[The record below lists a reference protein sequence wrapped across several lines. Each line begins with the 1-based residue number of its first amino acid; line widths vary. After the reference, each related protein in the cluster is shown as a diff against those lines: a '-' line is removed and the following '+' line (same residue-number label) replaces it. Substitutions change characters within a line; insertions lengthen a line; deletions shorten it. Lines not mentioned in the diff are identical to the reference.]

1 MIMIERSSCGMKLFT
16 ANDQI
21 DGYCLPDATMTIIH
35 SINTGINGMDDGGGV
50 RRRQRGICECLIR
63 SCTSA

>member
-35 SINTGINGMDDGGGV
+35 SINTGINGMNEEGVGGDKGD
-50 RRRQRGICECLIR
+50 L
-63 SCTSA
+63 

>member
-1 MIMIERSSCGMKLFT
+1 MKLFT

-35 SINTGINGMDDGGGV
+35 SINTGINGMDDGGGLGGDKGGSV
-50 RRRQRGICECLIR
+50 
-63 SCTSA
+63 SV

>member
-1 MIMIERSSCGMKLFT
+1 MIERSSCGMKLFT

-35 SINTGINGMDDGGGV
+35 SINTGINGMDDGGGGLGGDKGGSV
-50 RRRQRGICECLIR
+50 
-63 SCTSA
+63 SV